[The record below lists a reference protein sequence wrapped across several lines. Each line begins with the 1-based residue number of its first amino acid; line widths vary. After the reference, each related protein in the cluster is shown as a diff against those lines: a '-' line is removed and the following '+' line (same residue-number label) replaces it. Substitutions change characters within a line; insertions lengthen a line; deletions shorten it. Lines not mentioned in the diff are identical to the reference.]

1 VWFEQTEISPSSI
14 TDLSQLFCCNVAPL
28 LCMSQSARGVLN
40 PDVSFVTVSDDRM
53 TNPLVA
59 VCAQGVP
66 GDVPADFGDTTPV
79 D

>member
-1 VWFEQTEISPSSI
+1 
-14 TDLSQLFCCNVAPL
+14 
-28 LCMSQSARGVLN
+28 MSQSARGVLN